1 MKKYYLLKDKK
12 EFLIDIERKN
22 IKNYNIRILPDNKIK
37 CSVPMQTIDEEI
49 SKFLKSKE
57 SWIYKHNVRQEKLQP
72 LQNKDILKNGGFVKI
87 LGHFYNVKIESSQ
100 SFKIVLNDRNIIFY
114 TNQIDNIDKK
124 YRNFA
129 RKNMQEYFEKVIETF
144 YPIIRKYN
152 KPKPLLKIRKMKTC
166 WGTSNPEQNVITLNE
181 YLYSASPYCIEYIV
195 LHELTHFLYKNHDK
209 QFFNF
214 ISIHM
219 PDWQERKNKLNTDFN
234 V

>member
-12 EFLIDIERKN
+12 GFLIDIERKN
-22 IKNYNIRILPDNKIK
+22 IKNYNIRILPGNNIK
-37 CSVPMQTIDEEI
+37 CSVPMQTTDEEI

-57 SWIYKHNVRQEKLQP
+57 CWIYKHNVRQEKLQP

-129 RKNMQEYFEKVIETF
+129 RKNMQEYFEKVIEVF

-152 KPKPLLKIRKMKTC
+152 KPKPILKIRKMKTC

-181 YLYSASPYCIEYIV
+181 YLYSASPYCIEYVV
-195 LHELTHFLYKNHDK
+195 LHELTHFLYTNHDK
-209 QFFNF
+209 QFFDF